1 MLAQRLRDVMRLQ
14 EPRWDAPRPAEAAYG
29 GGAGSSRVL
38 LFSGL
43 DSGEKS
49 TVVSA
54 MEARGLP
61 RLCVTSHNAENTDS
75 RLGSVLAEAVQADR
89 EYWARLQALR
99 EGRPLP
105 PQADDDEEQDG
116 MSALQS
122 HGGAAAAA
130 GDATDESEGADPDHA
145 PDSDGDDAQASSSAH
160 QASPGS
166 PPDELAQHVQRIHA
180 EVQRRGAAGE
190 DLSFM
195 EDPAGDNEPEWMKE
209 LLSHRA
215 LDRFV
220 SGPELEELLAQRQDL
235 MDGAAPEEQAGGG
248 GGETEGY
255 GSLDELMA
263 AIVAKSAEAGEKQK
277 QEPVVYGPEAPPHLP
292 V

>member
-14 EPRWDAPRPAEAAYG
+14 EPRWDAPRPADAAYG
-29 GGAGSSRVL
+29 GGAGASRVL
-38 LFSGL
+38 FFSGM

-61 RLCVTSHNAENTDS
+61 RLCVTSHTADNTDS
-75 RLGSVLAEAVQADR
+75 RLGTVLAEAVQADR

-105 PQADDDEEQDG
+105 PVADDDDEQDG
-116 MSALQS
+116 MSAQQS

-130 GDATDESEGADPDHA
+130 GDADDESEGADPDHA
-145 PDSDGDDAQASSSAH
+145 PASDGDDSQASTSTAR
-160 QASPGS
+160 PGS
-166 PPDELAQHVQRIHA
+166 PPDELALHVQRIHA

-235 MDGAAPEEQAGGG
+235 MDGSAPEEQAGGG
-248 GGETEGY
+248 EAEGY
-255 GSLDELMA
+255 GSLEELMA
-263 AIVAKSAEAGEKQK
+263 AIVAKSPETGEKQT
-277 QEPVVYGPEAPPHLP
+277 PPSVYGPEAPPHMRG
-292 V
+292 